1 MSSPTYEHNSDPE
14 NGAKSQI
21 AELLRIGGVP
31 VFRQAHFR
39 SDLFLPCFPLLLD
52 IVFLSANAS
61 GCQNF
66 FRKKI
71 NLLALFSQG
80 PDAVTVEALISKFIL
95 R

>member
-1 MSSPTYEHNSDPE
+1 M
-14 NGAKSQI
+14 
-21 AELLRIGGVP
+21 
-31 VFRQAHFR
+31 FRQAHFG
-39 SDLFLPCFPLLLD
+39 SDLFFPCFLLLLD

-80 PDAVTVEALISKFIL
+80 PDAVTVEALFSKFIFSKMIEL
-95 R
+95 TVMPIKLCN